1 MCARAR
7 ECTITMPSIHTDIHM
22 NTTTNELAQR
32 VLSLFSLTVD
42 DLEVLAGSLG
52 LVRHWEAL
60 TDEPL

>member
-32 VLSLFSLTVD
+32 VLSLFSVSMD
-42 DLEVLAGSLG
+42 DLEVLAGS